1 MTKVTVTSSLGN
13 TYQFIDKGS
22 PSASGGMKDVYF
34 APDKSYVIAFFR
46 DYDIAKNRQEY
57 SQLKDRMFEIISQKK
72 DSIFNQPGGDYW
84 KNLMC
89 WPYDLVEYNGK
100 LGVVA
105 PIYQDCYFFKTGFN
119 TGAANLSSIKGKEK
133 EGKWF
138 ASARYRSK
146 SYKLHLDSS
155 ELGDWGKYIRICL
168 NISRAVARMHAAG
181 LAHSDLSYKNVLI
194 DPTTGNATIIDID
207 GLVVPGKFP
216 PDVIGTPDFIA
227 PEVLSTISLD
237 KKDPNKK
244 LPNIQTDRHALAV
257 MIYMYL
263 LYRHPLKGG
272 NYFDTGDSVLE
283 DNLMMGSKALFI
295 ENPTDKANRPKT
307 NQIDSK
313 ELPWA
318 DINKIPYTICGPYL
332 KVLFDRAFIEGLHNP
347 NKRPSAEEWKDALI
361 KTVDLMQPCQNPS
374 CEQKWFVFDN
384 HSKPKCPFCG
394 THYRGQL
401 PILDLY
407 YAPTPGN
414 FRLDN
419 HRIMVYSGQNL
430 YQWHVNRNIT
440 PNEKLT
446 NQQKK
451 PVGDFHF
458 HNNKWILINR
468 NIPDLI
474 DVQTKQPIAIG
485 SSVEL
490 TDGKQILLSK
500 ESGGRLFNVKLVN
513 N

>member
-1 MTKVTVTSSLGN
+1 MKTISVVSSNGQS
-13 TYQFIDKGS
+13 YQFVDNGS
-22 PSASGGMKDVYF
+22 PMQGGVKDVYF
-34 APDKSYVIAFFR
+34 APDKSYVVAFFR
-46 DYDIAKNRQEY
+46 DHQDAQA
-57 SQLKDRMFEIISQKK
+57 KDRLDNIVKRYRE
-72 DSIFNQPGGDYW
+72 SIFNQPGGDYW
-84 KNLMC
+84 KNLFC
-89 WPYDLVEYNGK
+89 WPYDIIEHNGK
-100 LGVVA
+100 LGIIVPV
-105 PIYQDCYFFKTGFN
+105 YNSCYFFQKGFKP
-119 TGAANLSSIKGKEK
+119 GAANLSSIKGKEK

-138 ASARYRSK
+138 ASSRYRNK
-146 SYKLHLDSS
+146 TYKLHLDST

-168 NISRAVARMHAAG
+168 NVSRAVARMHAAG

-194 DPTTGNATIIDID
+194 DPITGNASIIDID

-227 PEVLSTISLD
+227 PEVLSTMTLD
-237 KKDPNKK
+237 KRDTNRK
-244 LPNIQTDRHALAV
+244 LPSMQTDRHALAV

-272 NYFDTGDSVLE
+272 NYFGTGDSTQE

-295 ENPTDKANRPKT
+295 EHPSDASNRPKA
-307 NQIDSK
+307 NQIDPR

-332 KVLFDRAFIEGLHNP
+332 KALFDRAFIEGLHNP
-347 NKRPSAEEWKDALI
+347 SKRPSAEEWKDALI
-361 KTVDLMQPCQNPS
+361 KTVDLMQPCQNTA

-384 HSKPKCPFCG
+384 NSRPKCPFCN
-394 THYRGQL
+394 TQYRGQL
-401 PILDLY
+401 PVLDLY

-414 FRLDN
+414 YRLDN

-446 NQQKK
+446 DEQKR

-468 NIPDLI
+468 NMPDMI
-474 DVQTKQPIAIG
+474 DVQTKQPVAIG
-485 SSVEL
+485 SSIEL
-490 TDGKQILLSK
+490 SEGKQILLSK
-500 ESGGRLFNVKLVN
+500 ESGGRLINVKLIN
-513 N
+513 S